1 MNKPTHAGLGQLPTC
16 ALFIQID
23 HLRTVCTLGLAKV
36 NRQANI
42 FSIPLR
48 LHFSATE
55 LLSGQPSLSESSA
68 LFPPARTDNQASFL
82 FVRAGRICRVR
93 RHPRVTNFVKSDSAR
108 REACP
113 RHSTRRIGRS

>member
-16 ALFIQID
+16 TLFIQID
-23 HLRTVCTLGLAKV
+23 HLRIVCTLGLAKV

-55 LLSGQPSLSESSA
+55 LLSGQPSLTNTRA
-68 LFPPARTDNQASFL
+68 VPAR
-82 FVRAGRICRVR
+82 
-93 RHPRVTNFVKSDSAR
+93 
-108 REACP
+108 
-113 RHSTRRIGRS
+113 